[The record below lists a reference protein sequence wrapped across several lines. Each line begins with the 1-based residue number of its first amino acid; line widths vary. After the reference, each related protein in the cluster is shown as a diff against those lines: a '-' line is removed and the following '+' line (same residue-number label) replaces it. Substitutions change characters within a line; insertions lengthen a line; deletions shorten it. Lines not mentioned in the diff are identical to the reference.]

1 MLVVQQSDQY
11 KIQGKKDHEKI
22 IEKIKNPW
30 KIAKNH

>member
-22 IEKIKNPW
+22 IEKIKNPL
-30 KIAKNH
+30 KTTNNH